1 MRFLKAR
8 KALHRAF
15 GSIDFDNSISC
26 FIPPY
31 SINDDFGD
39 EKSNTILL
47 RAPRT
52 ATWSTIY
59 RTYTFKS
66 VVPFAFKE
74 KNHIGN
80 YVKECDIL
88 CDTVPGQRK
97 MDHAITE
104 PKEA

>member
-8 KALHRAF
+8 NALHRAS

-31 SINDDFGD
+31 SINVDLGD

-59 RTYTFKS
+59 GKYTLKL
-66 VVPFAFKE
+66 VLPFASKE
-74 KNHIGN
+74 KNHIEN
-80 YVKECDIL
+80 
-88 CDTVPGQRK
+88 
-97 MDHAITE
+97 
-104 PKEA
+104 

>member
-8 KALHRAF
+8 KVLHRVF

-26 FIPPY
+26 FSPPY
-31 SINDDFGD
+31 SINDDLGD

-52 ATWSTIY
+52 ATCSTIY
-59 RTYTFKS
+59 DKYTFKS
-66 VVPFAFKE
+66 VLTFASNE
-74 KNHIGN
+74 KKSDQKLSQCG
-80 YVKECDIL
+80 IL
-88 CDTVPGQRK
+88 CDKVPGQRE